1 MCADKWRNIMVDF
14 ADALKNPLGFIIASL
29 KKLCLF
35 HAVKL
40 EITSEELSEEKILT
54 VKTVCRETLL
64 SNPENTGPP
73 ADYLFDILIKVYQA
87 GNDFNKLSYLIP
99 RYNSEEAEFAESF
112 LVIRKHDEKK

>member
-1 MCADKWRNIMVDF
+1 MFMF
-14 ADALKNPLGFIIASL
+14 ADAMKNPIGFIIASL

-40 EITSEELSEEKILT
+40 EISLEELSEEKILV
-54 VKTVCRETLL
+54 VKNICRETLL

-73 ADYLFDILIKVYQA
+73 ADYLFDILVKVYQA
-87 GNDFNKLSYLIP
+87 GSDFNKLSYLIP

-112 LVIRKHDEKK
+112 LIIQKYKEKN